1 MGKRRAIS
9 RYKYLV
15 RKGEGNMLQNKV
27 VIVTG
32 GTRGIGEGIV
42 KLLVNEGAM
51 TIVLAKNKE
60 TITKL
65 ESNINNEHLHTYQ
78 CDITSSEEVSSV
90 VAEIF
95 AKFGRID
102 TLVNNAGVGVWKPVE
117 EMTEEDWDAQ
127 LNTNL
132 KGAFLCSQAVYKVMM
147 KESGGQIV
155 NIASDLAYNT
165 TERASAYCASKW
177 GLLGLSHT
185 MNKEGKKYGIRV
197 TTVSPGLVQ
206 TDFGGV
212 PASRKTTGLTV
223 ETVAKQV
230 LSVISAGKDAGAI
243 DVIIT
248 P

>member
-1 MGKRRAIS
+1 
-9 RYKYLV
+9 
-15 RKGEGNMLQNKV
+15 MLENQ
-27 VIVTG
+27 VIIITG

-42 KLLVNEGAM
+42 KLLLNEGVK
-51 TIVLAKNKE
+51 TIVLAKSE
-60 TITKL
+60 DSIEKL
-65 ESNINNEHLHTYQ
+65 KNGFASVGDLDTYQ
-78 CDITSSEEVSSV
+78 CDITSSEQVSKVINS
-90 VAEIF
+90 IF
-95 AKFGRID
+95 KKYGRID

-117 EMTEEDWDAQ
+117 EMTEEDWDSQ

-132 KGAFLCSQAVYKVMM
+132 KGAFLCSQSVYKIMM
-147 KESGGQIV
+147 QGQGGQIV

-165 TERASAYCASKW
+165 TEKASAYCASKW

-212 PASRKTTGLTV
+212 PASKKTTGLTV
-223 ETVAKQV
+223 ETVAQQIIT
-230 LSVISAGKDAGAI
+230 VIKAGKDAGAI
-243 DVIIT
+243 DVIIR

>member
-1 MGKRRAIS
+1 
-9 RYKYLV
+9 
-15 RKGEGNMLQNKV
+15 MLENQIV
-27 VIVTG
+27 VVTG
-32 GTRGIGEGIV
+32 GTRGIGAGIV
-42 KLLVNEGAM
+42 KLLLQKGAR

-65 ESNINNEHLHTYQ
+65 EDELVGIGEIDSYQ
-78 CDITSSEEVSSV
+78 CDITSSEQVSNVIDSIV
-90 VAEIF
+90 H
-95 AKFGRID
+95 KYQRID

-117 EMTEEDWDAQ
+117 EMTEEDWDFQ

-132 KGAFLCSQAVYKVMM
+132 KGAFLCSQSVYKNMI
-147 KESGGQIV
+147 KGQGGQIV

-165 TERASAYCASKW
+165 TEKASAYCASKW

-197 TTVSPGLVQ
+197 TSVSPGLVQ

-212 PASRKTTGLTV
+212 PASKKTKGLTV

-230 LSVISAGKDAGAI
+230 LAVIESGKDASEI
-243 DVIIT
+243 DVIIR